1 MNKRGVALIYAFLII
16 AVLAILGG
24 AIVLRSVSE
33 RSAAESYSKSTK
45 SFWLAEAGIEG
56 AVRQLKQN
64 WYNRTTASM
73 VSLSKGEG
81 TYSFDIYDTDDFGN
95 DLPERTLR
103 IVSTGDVDG
112 TIRTLEV
119 VIKRF
124 VEMWDYAIYGVNM
137 VELKAGT
144 TVHGDVYVDGDAEV
158 KAGASIV
165 KINDSVVPADPDFY
179 NADLYYTGTT
189 ADVYGTVEG
198 GVIPS
203 TDSIPIPTI
212 DWIELKNNADFVVN
226 NGTTLTGNLS
236 GVYYAKG
243 KVTLVNANL
252 NGAIVAE
259 GDIEINGD
267 FTQTNAPDGVPCIGN
282 QTGTIEVDGTATANG
297 LVYCGELGI
306 ELKTGTTM
314 TVYGSVVGAN
324 SDVELKTSL
333 GSLDVYHKEE
343 YLEGFPLSSSIKTL
357 SWKELMNPYPLTP

>member
-243 KVTLVNANL
+243 KV
-252 NGAIVAE
+252 IVAE

-314 TVYGSVVGAN
+314 TIHGSIVG
-324 SDVELKTSL
+324 STQEVELKTTDES
-333 GSLDVYHKEE
+333 GNQIATLDVYHKEE
-343 YLEGFPLSSSIKTL
+343 LLEGFPLSSVIKTL
-357 SWKELMNPYPLTP
+357 SWKEQINPYPLTP